1 MTEQKPSSFFA
12 ELRRRNVIRVA
23 GLYLVGAWLLVQI
36 AETLLPIFKTP
47 DWVLQSLVVLLALGF
62 VPALVLAWVFEMTPQ
77 GLRRESEFERPASAV
92 DHTARKLDIA
102 VIVLL
107 VAVGAMM
114 LWGRA
119 GSGPRPESQMAADA
133 SGAVAGGEP
142 APVSVEAPMRSIAV
156 LAFDDLSAEQ
166 DQAYFAEGV
175 SEELLNVLARIDGL
189 KVAARTSS
197 FKFKDGDADIGEIGR
212 ALGVDAVLEGS
223 VRKSGDQM
231 RITAQLIKVSD
242 GFHLW
247 SESYD
252 REVDNIFAVQDEIAT
267 AIVDALKLQLDIEE
281 ETAGRTTNVA
291 AYDLY
296 LRGRQEGRQ
305 PTREGLRKA
314 IDLYEQALAL
324 DDDFAAAYGGIAEA
338 WVWLEDYGGFRATE
352 AFPQAEQAARRAL
365 ELDPQSAE
373 AKTSMA
379 MVYDRYYND
388 QQRATALFED
398 ILATNPNHV
407 VAYNLYADS
416 LLDIGE
422 PRRAVEVQRSAV
434 ELDPLSFFYRAR
446 LAGRLITN
454 QRLEEAE
461 QVLKGVLAD
470 DPGNGYAE
478 EEMASLRRIQGRLA
492 DAAGYL
498 ARVHAERPGD
508 PYSAAWLA
516 IVGIEMGDDAMA
528 DAWVAAS
535 RTRGADNRWELLA
548 RRAIAESR
556 GDTAALDGLA
566 SASGG
571 HVGAHLRG
579 LAAIGREQWPE
590 ARKALNDAL
599 RLSNYRDGQPLTLQN
614 VQPLI
619 LLAWLDQREG
629 QPEGARRLAELDAFL
644 GKIQGEGGQ
653 VASNLNSTVELAR
666 VAAVAGDRDRSL
678 GYLQA
683 AMDEE
688 GFRQAW
694 LIERDP
700 VFEAWRDDAGF
711 KALADR
717 MRSLGRAEHA
727 KVVAAGLHRP

>member
-1 MTEQKPSSFFA
+1 MKFLA

-77 GLRRESEFERPASAV
+77 GLRRESEVEPPANTV

-107 VAVGAMM
+107 VAVAAMM
-114 LWGRA
+114 LWGRS
-119 GSGPRPESQMAADA
+119 GSGVPSAGEIAAVPSSANTGD
-133 SGAVAGGEP
+133 EP
-142 APVSVEAPMRSIAV
+142 APALVDAPLRSIAV
-156 LAFDDLSAEQ
+156 LAFDDLSADQ

-252 REVDNIFAVQDEIAT
+252 RKVDNIFAVQDEIAT

-305 PTREGLRKA
+305 PTREGLLKA

-324 DDDFAAAYGGIAEA
+324 DDEFAAAYGGIAEA

-352 AFPQAEQAARRAL
+352 AFPRAEQAARRAL

-373 AKTSMA
+373 AKTAMA
-379 MVYDRYYND
+379 MVTDRYYND
-388 QQRATALFED
+388 QQRAAALFED
-398 ILATNPNHV
+398 ILATSPNHV
-407 VAYNLYADS
+407 VAYNLYADA
-416 LLDIGE
+416 LLDTGE
-422 PRRAVEVQRSAV
+422 PRRAVEVQRRAV
-434 ELDPLSFFYRAR
+434 ALDPLSVFYRAR
-446 LAGRLITN
+446 LASRLTTN
-454 QRLEEAE
+454 RRLDEAE
-461 QVLKGVLAD
+461 QVLGDILRDA
-470 DPGNGYAE
+470 PGNDYAE
-478 EEMASLRRIQGRLA
+478 EEMASLRRMQGRLA
-492 DAAGYL
+492 DAAAHL
-498 ARVHAERPGD
+498 VRVHAERPGD

-516 IVGIEMGDDAMA
+516 ILGVEMGDGAMA

-535 RTRGADNRWELLA
+535 RARGADNRWELLA
-548 RRAIAESR
+548 RRAIAEAR
-556 GDTAALDGLA
+556 GDAAALDVLA
-566 SASGG
+566 DASGG
-571 HVGAHLRG
+571 YVGAYLRAS
-579 LAAIGREQWPE
+579 AAIGREEWPA
-590 ARKALNDAL
+590 ARRALNDAL
-599 RLSNYRDGQPLTLQN
+599 RLGSYREGQPLTLQN
-614 VQPLI
+614 VAPLI
-619 LLAWLDQREG
+619 LLTWLDDREG
-629 QPEGARRLAELDAFL
+629 KPEADARLAELTSFL
-644 GKIQGEGGQ
+644 ERIEADGGQ
-653 VASNLNSTVELAR
+653 VVNNMSGSIELAR
-666 VAAVAGDRDRSL
+666 VAAIAGDRERSL
-678 GYLQA
+678 GYLRE

-694 LIERDP
+694 LVERDP

-711 KALADR
+711 KALAAR
-717 MRSLGRAEHA
+717 MRSLARDEHA

>member
-1 MTEQKPSSFFA
+1 MTEHKPGSFFA
-12 ELRRRNVIRVA
+12 ELRRRNVIRIA
-23 GLYLVGAWLLVQI
+23 GLYLVGAWLVVQI

-47 DWVLQSLVVLLALGF
+47 DWVLQALVVLLALGF
-62 VPALVLAWVFEMTPQ
+62 VPALVLAWVFELTPQ
-77 GLRRESEFERPASAV
+77 GLRRESEIAPSASTV

-114 LWGRA
+114 FWGRA
-119 GSGPRPESQMAADA
+119 GSGPGSEARMAADP

-142 APVSVEAPMRSIAV
+142 APASVDAPMRSIAV

-223 VRKSGDQM
+223 VRKSGDQL

-252 REVDNIFAVQDEIAT
+252 RKVDNIFAVQDEIAT

-305 PTREGLRKA
+305 PTREGLLKA

-324 DDDFAAAYGGIAEA
+324 DDGFAAAYGGIAEA
-338 WVWLEDYGGFRATE
+338 WVWLEDYGGYRATE
-352 AFPQAEQAARRAL
+352 AYPRAEQAARRAL

-379 MVYDRYYND
+379 MVTDRYYND
-388 QQRATALFED
+388 QQRAAALFED
-398 ILATNPNHV
+398 ILATSPNHV
-407 VAYNLYADS
+407 VAYNLYADA
-416 LLDIGE
+416 LQDTGE
-422 PRRAVEVQRSAV
+422 PRRAVEVQRRAV
-434 ELDPLSFFYRAR
+434 VLDPLSVFYRTR
-446 LAGRLITN
+446 LAGRLTAN
-454 QRLEEAE
+454 RRLDEAE
-461 QVLKGVLAD
+461 QVLEEVLRD
-470 DPGNGYAE
+470 EPGNGYAE
-478 EEMASLRRIQGRLA
+478 EEMAGLRKMQGRPA
-492 DAAGYL
+492 EAATYF
-498 ARVHAERPGD
+498 ARVHAGRPGD
-508 PYSAAWLA
+508 PFSAAWMA
-516 IVGIEMGDDAMA
+516 ITGIEMGDNAMA
-528 DAWVAAS
+528 DAWVAES
-535 RTRGADNRWELLA
+535 RARGADNRWEILA
-548 RRAIAESR
+548 RRAIAEAR
-556 GDTAALDGLA
+556 GDVAALDALA
-566 SASGG
+566 DASGG
-571 HVGAHLRG
+571 HVGAYLRAS
-579 LAAIGREQWPE
+579 AAIGREQWPE
-590 ARKALNDAL
+590 ARKHLNDAL
-599 RLSNYRDGQPLTLQN
+599 RLGSYREGQPLTLQN
-614 VQPLI
+614 VAPLI
-619 LLAWLDQREG
+619 LVAWLDDREG
-629 QPEGARRLAELDAFL
+629 KPEASARLAEVTDFL
-644 GKIQGEGGQ
+644 EKIEADGGQ
-653 VASNLNSTVELAR
+653 VVNNMSSSIELAR
-666 VAAVAGDRDRSL
+666 VTAIAGDRERSL